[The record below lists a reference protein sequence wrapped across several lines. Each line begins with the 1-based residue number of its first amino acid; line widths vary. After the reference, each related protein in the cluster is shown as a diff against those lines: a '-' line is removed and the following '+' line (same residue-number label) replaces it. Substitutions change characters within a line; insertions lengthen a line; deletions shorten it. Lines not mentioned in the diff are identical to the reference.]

1 MRILLL
7 ILIAP
12 FAFLLMIPIGAMLIG
27 IGAGI
32 FGAIV
37 GLLGAAFGLVV
48 ALFAGIFGGMFAL
61 GILKAFLILV
71 AIAIVVSRFST
82 RQETKTTK

>member
-1 MRILLL
+1 MRFLLL

-12 FAFLLMIPIGAMLIG
+12 FAFLLMIPIGAILIG

-32 FGAIV
+32 FGAVV

-61 GILKAFLILV
+61 GILKAFFILLVVVLI
-71 AIAIVVSRFST
+71 VSRFSK
-82 RQETKTTK
+82 RQET

>member
-12 FAFLLMIPIGAMLIG
+12 FAFLLIIPIGAMLIG
-27 IGAGI
+27 IAAGI
-32 FGAIV
+32 FGAVV
-37 GLLGAAFGLVV
+37 GLLDAAFGLVV

-61 GILKAFLILV
+61 GILKAFLIVLAV
-71 AIAIVVSRFST
+71 VFIVSRLSR